1 MKFLANITY
10 IPAGACKNSKHQL
23 YNSNWLVGWLL
34 AAGELQLKNI
44 ISSTTKLGWRW
55 IYKIHI
61 SYWKFL
67 SVFVSFFKFAYD
79 GKYLSVRKWMI
90 GLTLLTDNT
99 KITTKNRGKNKFQ
112 PAFNVKVYLQTK
124 TDKIILSRSIT
135 GLLTPNI
142 FFHGILYHPPTS
154 YTLPTPTETY
164 ISGLKCI

>member
-1 MKFLANITY
+1 MAIVTLNYNVEIQGEKEMKGMVNGVDTY
-10 IPAGACKNSKHQL
+10 RVMVSTLC
-23 YNSNWLVGWLL
+23 WDR
-34 AAGELQLKNI
+34 GERHMDALTQWPDFKSSICYMELKI
-44 ISSTTKLGWRW
+44 
-55 IYKIHI
+55 
-61 SYWKFL
+61 
-67 SVFVSFFKFAYD
+67 VYD

-142 FFHGILYHPPTS
+142 FFLQDFTTHLHPPPS
-154 YTLPTPTETY
+154 L
-164 ISGLKCI
+164 IFMV

>member
-1 MKFLANITY
+1 
-10 IPAGACKNSKHQL
+10 
-23 YNSNWLVGWLL
+23 
-34 AAGELQLKNI
+34 
-44 ISSTTKLGWRW
+44 
-55 IYKIHI
+55 
-61 SYWKFL
+61 
-67 SVFVSFFKFAYD
+67 
-79 GKYLSVRKWMI
+79 MI

-154 YTLPTPTETY
+154 YNLLPSNPYRDLYFRVEMY
-164 ISGLKCI
+164 INYKLIKEDTSL